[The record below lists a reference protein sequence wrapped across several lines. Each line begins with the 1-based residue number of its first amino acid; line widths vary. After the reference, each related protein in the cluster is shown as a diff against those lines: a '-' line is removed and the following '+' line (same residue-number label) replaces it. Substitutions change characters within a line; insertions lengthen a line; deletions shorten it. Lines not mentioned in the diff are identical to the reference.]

1 MITMTMTM
9 TMASMFTVTMPRI
22 KKGWA
27 RFSDTTRNFLTD
39 DKDNDDG
46 KSQHQYC
53 FLMNLNLAQT

>member
-1 MITMTMTM
+1 MI